1 MQLMSSSAAVVQVAF
16 VLRPQNIQHVVDA
29 VELLYSAAAAAAA
42 GVGSAG
48 EHHTQ
53 NTCPSSAVS
62 Y

>member
-1 MQLMSSSAAVVQVAF
+1 MQLMSSSAAEVQVAF

-29 VELLYSAAAAAAA
+29 VELLYSAAAAAA

-62 Y
+62 H